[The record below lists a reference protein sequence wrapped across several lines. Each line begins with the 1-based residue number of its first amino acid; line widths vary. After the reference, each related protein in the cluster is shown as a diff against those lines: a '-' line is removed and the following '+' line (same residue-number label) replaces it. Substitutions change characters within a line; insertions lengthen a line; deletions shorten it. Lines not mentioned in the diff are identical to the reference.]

1 MRISEIEKLSLS
13 PFWLSKLIFHFVEGY
28 GKETPF
34 ELTYMLLPLV
44 LRQESREVLSNLNK
58 NSTIYSAFLDHREKR
73 LKITALQHYV
83 ESYSKYVNP
92 SLIVYANAGHSFGM
106 RCLKNSNKYDFN
118 KEKNQQ
124 TKKFYKAAY
133 YLGVIFSKEKSKDC
147 FYKLGVFKV

>member
-1 MRISEIEKLSLS
+1 MRISEIEKLSLN
-13 PFWLSKLIFHFVEGY
+13 PFWLSKLICYFVEGY

-34 ELTYMLLPLV
+34 ELTYMLIPLV
-44 LRQESREVLSNLNK
+44 LREESREALSKLNK

-73 LKITALQHYV
+73 QRITALQYYV
-83 ESYSKYVNP
+83 DSYSEYVKP
-92 SLIVYANAGHSFGM
+92 SLIAYANADHSFG
-106 RCLKNSNKYDFN
+106 RSLTNSKTYDFN

-133 YLGVIFSKEKSKDC
+133 YLGVIFSKENSKEC